1 MIFDLKNWTCWR
13 SYTNAP
19 ESRKDNCYL
28 YTCTEQQ
35 SSVSLVVSFGDT
47 FWLLMYRLCVY
58 GSGAARSYGLLS
70 YHLMMDIPSSVTFHA
85 LTDNIVYNV
94 LILLMFKTSLALT
107 NSCFFSFVSQKY
119 RRVIVSTVFKYFT
132 KSWIEILS
140 NTCLF
145 YTILRQQN

>member
-1 MIFDLKNWTCWR
+1 MIFDPENWTCWR

-47 FWLLMYRLCVY
+47 YRLLMYRLCVY

-70 YHLMMDIPSSVTFHA
+70 SNDGYSKFVTFHA
-85 LTDNIVYNV
+85 LTDKIVYTV

-119 RRVIVSTVFKYFT
+119 KRVIVSTVFKYFT

-140 NTCLF
+140 NTCIFLYNF
-145 YTILRQQN
+145 ETTKLV